1 MTIPIQ
7 RRVLASPIQFYRYL
21 ELERLLL
28 NQPQLLQAMI
38 ALPLFHQMLHVQWLQ
53 HRKQLHKLPRALPL
67 HKLLQMPLHN
77 KLPLKLLHNKLLHNK
92 LLHKLLPHELQ
103 QNKQHSKQHK
113 INGLN
118 KLLHNK
124 QHKLLPMPPLHL
136 LHSKLQHKLQH
147 KLPLQKQLHKQ
158 PHKQPHKLPLQKQLH
173 KLLLI
178 KLLQKLLL
186 KLQHK
191 PPLSQLHN

>member
-1 MTIPIQ
+1 LTIPIQ

-28 NQPQLLQAMI
+28 NQPQLLQAII

-103 QNKQHSKQHK
+103 QNKQRSKQHK

-147 KLPLQKQLHKQ
+147 KLPLQKQLHK
-158 PHKQPHKLPLQKQLH
+158 
-173 KLLLI
+173 LLLI